1 MRALVVDDSPAMRK
15 LLAAHLVDRG
25 YEVRTTD
32 SGERALEHH
41 MRQPFDLLLV
51 DWTLPGM
58 SGLDLCRAIRAS
70 PRANDPVILVI
81 TGRNQPADLHAVLDA
96 GATDYVAKPVDPD
109 VLATR
114 LLIAARQADAAHKR
128 REGEEALVSAEE
140 AFRLLVEA
148 APDAILVLRD
158 GRVAYGNPRFVRFLG
173 YDSASQLEG
182 RSLRELLH
190 PDDPVSI
197 LDPHDGPAAPVEA
210 TFLKRDGSTVSGE
223 AITVRSAFGRH
234 PALLAIIRD
243 VSERRDMHARLLL
256 ADRMANVGT
265 LAASVAH
272 ELNNP
277 LAYVLSNLRLSREEL
292 DEATEMD
299 AERLALIKMQLDEAG
314 HGARRM
320 RDILRE
326 MMTFASGEEK
336 PDTLIDVNELVS
348 SCINMCG
355 NELRHRARVE
365 TSFGE
370 CAPVRMDPSKA
381 GQVFL
386 NILINAAQAMDE
398 TRASTNVVCVHTES
412 SGGFTRVQIRD
423 TGRGIEAD
431 DLERIFEA
439 FFTTRSEE
447 GSGLGL
453 SIAQNIVQLAGG
465 TIDVESGVDEGTTIT
480 VSLPAASGVKT
491 QVSKPVPSQRVTS
504 STHSACVLVVDDEE
518 LVGRSIRRALR
529 THDVQVVTRGRDAI
543 RLLCASPPPNFDIV
557 FCDLMMPEV
566 SGMDVFAA
574 VSDASPEMAE
584 RFVFMTG
591 GAFTPRA
598 RRFLEALPH
607 PCMEKPFDLA
617 LVRTLAVDAAARR
630 RD

>member
-1 MRALVVDDSPAMRK
+1 MRK

-32 SGERALEHH
+32 SGERALEQHG
-41 MRQPFDLLLV
+41 REPFDLLLV

-58 SGLDLCRAIRAS
+58 SGLDLCRAIRSA
-70 PRANDPVILVI
+70 PEANDPVILVI
-81 TGRNQPADLHAVLDA
+81 TGRSQPADLHAVLDA

-114 LLIAARQADAAHKR
+114 LIIAARQAESVRKR

-148 APDAILVLRD
+148 APDAILVIRD
-158 GRVAYGNPRFVRFLG
+158 GCVAYGNPRFVRFLG
-173 YDSASQLEG
+173 YDTASQLEG
-182 RSLRELLH
+182 RPVRELLH
-190 PDDPVSI
+190 PDDPISI
-197 LDPHDGPAAPVEA
+197 LEPQDGPAAPVEA
-210 TFLKRDGSTVSGE
+210 RFSRRDGTTVSGE
-223 AITVRSAFGRH
+223 AITVRSTFGRH
-234 PALLAIIRD
+234 PALLAMIRD
-243 VSERRDMHARLLL
+243 VSERREMHARLLL

-292 DEATEMD
+292 DETLD
-299 AERLALIKMQLDEAG
+299 AERLALVKMQLDEAG

-336 PDTLIDVNELVS
+336 PDTLIDVNELLS
-348 SCINMCG
+348 SCINMCR
-355 NELRHRARVE
+355 NELRHRAKVE
-365 TSFGE
+365 TRFGDCE
-370 CAPVRMDPSKA
+370 SVRMDPSKA

-386 NILINAAQAMDE
+386 NVLINAAQAMDE
-398 TRASTNVVCVHTES
+398 TQSATNVVEIETES
-412 SGGFTRVQIRD
+412 RDGRTLVRIRD
-423 TGRGIEAD
+423 TGRGIAPEH
-431 DLERIFEA
+431 LERIFDA
-439 FFTTRSEE
+439 FFTTRDDD

-453 SIAQNIVQLAGG
+453 SIAQNILRLAGG
-465 TIDVESGVDEGTTIT
+465 TIDVDSVVGEGTTVTIT
-480 VSLPAASGVKT
+480 LPSANGARSEAPRAT
-491 QVSKPVPSQRVTS
+491 PSQRS
-504 STHSACVLVVDDEE
+504 SASSRPAQVLVVDDEE

-529 THDVQVVTRGRDAI
+529 AHDVQVVTRGRDAI
-543 RLLCASPPPNFDIV
+543 RLLCASPAPEFDIV

-566 SGMDVFAA
+566 SGMDVFSE
-574 VSDASPEMAE
+574 VSREAPEMAK

-598 RRFLEALPH
+598 RRFLESLPNR
-607 PCMEKPFDLA
+607 CMEKPFDLG
-617 LVRTLAVDAAARR
+617 LVRTLTVDAASRKQR
-630 RD
+630 

>member
-32 SGERALEHH
+32 SGERALEQHH
-41 MRQPFDLLLV
+41 REPFDLLLV

-70 PRANDPVILVI
+70 PKANDPVILVI

-96 GATDYVAKPVDPD
+96 GATDYLAKPVDPD

-114 LLIAARQADAAHKR
+114 LLIAARQADSVRKR
-128 REGEEALVSAEE
+128 REGEQALVSAEE
-140 AFRLLVEA
+140 AFRRLVEA
-148 APDAILVLRD
+148 APDAILVVRD
-158 GRVAYGNPRFVRFLG
+158 GRVAYSNPRFVRFLG
-173 YDSASQLEG
+173 YDSASQLEQKPV
-182 RSLRELLH
+182 REFVH
-190 PDDPVSI
+190 PDDPITI
-197 LDPHDGPAAPVEA
+197 LEPQDGPAAPVEA
-210 TFLKRDGSTVSGE
+210 RFLRRDGSSISGE
-223 AITVRSAFGRH
+223 AITVRSTFGRH
-234 PALLAIIRD
+234 PALLAMIRD
-243 VSERRDMHARLLL
+243 VSERRDMQARLLL

-292 DEATEMD
+292 DEPID
-299 AERLALIKMQLDEAG
+299 PERLALIKMQLDEAG

-336 PDTLIDVNELVS
+336 PDTLIDVNDLLS
-348 SCINMCG
+348 SCINMCH

-365 TSFGE
+365 TAFGE
-370 CAPVRMDPSKA
+370 CEPVRMDPSKA

-398 TRASTNVVCVHTES
+398 TRASTNVVSIHTES
-412 SGGFTRVQIRD
+412 SGGTTRVRIRD
-423 TGRGIEAD
+423 TGRGIAAD
-431 DLERIFEA
+431 DIGHIFDA
-439 FFTTRSEE
+439 FFTTREDD

-453 SIAQNIVQLAGG
+453 SIAQNIVKLAGG
-465 TIDVESGVDEGTTIT
+465 TIDVESVVGEGTTLTIT
-480 VSLPAASGVKT
+480 LPSATGVKPKVEPVSPSKRAAST
-491 QVSKPVPSQRVTS
+491 ARPA
-504 STHSACVLVVDDEE
+504 HVLVVDDEE

-529 THDVQVVTRGRDAI
+529 AHDVQVVTRGRDAI
-543 RLLCASPPPNFDIV
+543 RLLCASPAPNFDIV

-566 SGMDVFAA
+566 SGMDVFSA
-574 VSDASPEMAE
+574 VSRDAPEMAK

-598 RRFLEALPH
+598 RRFLESLPNT
-607 PCMEKPFDLA
+607 CMEKPFDLA
-617 LVRTLAVDAAARR
+617 LVRTLTVDAAAR
-630 RD
+630 DSN